1 MSQPTNNPI
10 ATLSHFLPFHGSNVM
25 VYSYNNELFVPAKAI
40 TEIIG
45 IDWYNVR
52 RSVQADDN
60 QKLYGTITLTTPI
73 IDNFKGDIIEKT
85 HKNHLKNTESDD
97 LNPHK
102 PQTIDILCIRF
113 DRVIMFMT
121 KVNTGKMRSAG
132 NIDGADYL
140 LELQQEWA
148 DALHSYE
155 TQGIAIKDA
164 ETKRLESLFNMYRK
178 ADDKKHR
185 ELLARRIDQAL
196 GYRRPNDDDQNDM
209 FS

>member
-97 LNPHK
+97 LTPHK
-102 PQTIDILCIRF
+102 TQTIDILCIRF

-121 KVNTGKMRSAG
+121 KVIFHITQFQPS
-132 NIDGADYL
+132 IYHPLIIFVLSWQDYPPKSYQFL
-140 LELQQEWA
+140 AVL
-148 DALHSYE
+148 DLHPEPY
-155 TQGIAIKDA
+155 
-164 ETKRLESLFNMYRK
+164 
-178 ADDKKHR
+178 H
-185 ELLARRIDQAL
+185 
-196 GYRRPNDDDQNDM
+196 
-209 FS
+209 